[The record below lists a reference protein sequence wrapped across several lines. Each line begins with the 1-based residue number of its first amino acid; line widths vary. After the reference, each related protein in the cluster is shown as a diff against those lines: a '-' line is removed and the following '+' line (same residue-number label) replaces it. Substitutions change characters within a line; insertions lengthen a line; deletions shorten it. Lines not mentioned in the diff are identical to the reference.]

1 VFPQEGGYVCP
12 RGSGW
17 RAAAFAFRVPSRAQ
31 VAPTAQII
39 LRNAGIGD
47 ALWRNLTLNESLIQ

>member
-1 VFPQEGGYVCP
+1 
-12 RGSGW
+12 
-17 RAAAFAFRVPSRAQ
+17 VPSRAQ